1 MAASDKDSATA
12 ELRVVLNRTQSS
24 RTEEHGFQT
33 PEADKQIDKHA
44 PQVAEEKP
52 KQEQPRKRRDPVEE
66 KRPLSEILKESGRR
80 ALGGGLPG
88 AMAMGV
94 QVVSLMWLRTTMN
107 YQYRYGTS
115 TSEALKALYK
125 DGGIMRFYRG
135 LGPALLQGPLSR
147 FGDTASNAGM
157 LSLLNQHESTEKL
170 PVAVKTG
177 AASLT
182 AGAFRIFLM
191 PVDTLKTILQVE
203 GKNGLPI
210 LREKIS
216 KGGIRVIYHGAL
228 GAAGATAVGHYP
240 WFATH
245 NILQEKI
252 PKRKNFFENLIR
264 NAGIGFFSSLVSDC
278 TSNSIRVVKTTKQ
291 TAREAISYTQAVK
304 MVVDADGITG
314 LFFRGLGTRLLANG
328 FQASREFHDV
338 CRLVRRLVGTNT
350 TISQCSLS
358 CGRALRRSS
367 SRESERFDLD
377 FRIAHDPICF
387 GLGIVDTLHPVTSC
401 PSSVVL

>member
-1 MAASDKDSATA
+1 MADEREQKK

-24 RTEEHGFQT
+24 RTEEQAFQT
-33 PEADKQIDKHA
+33 PAMDKED
-44 PQVAEEKP
+44 EKTMP
-52 KQEQPRKRRDPVEE
+52 TGDGIAAAATAALAARKRKDPVEE
-66 KRPLSEILKESGRR
+66 KRPLSEILKESGRK

-115 TSEALKALYK
+115 TSQAMKALYK
-125 DGGIMRFYRG
+125 EGGILRFYRG
-135 LGPALLQGPLSR
+135 IGPALIQGPLSR

-157 LSLLNQHESTEKL
+157 LSLLNQNASTEKL

-177 AASLT
+177 AASLA
-182 AGAFRIFLM
+182 AGAFRIVLM

-203 GKNGLPI
+203 GSKGMPI
-210 LREKIS
+210 LREKMS
-216 KGGIRVIYHGAL
+216 KGGIRVMYHGAL

-252 PKRKNFFENLIR
+252 PRRKNFLENLLR
-264 NAGIGFFSSLVSDC
+264 NACIGFCSSMVSDC

-291 TAREAISYTQAVK
+291 TSREAITYGKAIK
-304 MVVDADGITG
+304 LIVDADGVSG

-328 FQASREFHDV
+328 FQA
-338 CRLVRRLVGTNT
+338 
-350 TISQCSLS
+350 
-358 CGRALRRSS
+358 AL
-367 SRESERFDLD
+367 F
-377 FRIAHDPICF
+377 
-387 GLGIVDTLHPVTSC
+387 T
-401 PSSVVL
+401 VLWKTFEEKFFK

>member
-228 GAAGATAVGHYP
+228 GAAGATA
-240 WFATH
+240 
-245 NILQEKI
+245 
-252 PKRKNFFENLIR
+252 
-264 NAGIGFFSSLVSDC
+264 GF
-278 TSNSIRVVKTTKQ
+278 
-291 TAREAISYTQAVK
+291 
-304 MVVDADGITG
+304 
-314 LFFRGLGTRLLANG
+314 
-328 FQASREFHDV
+328 
-338 CRLVRRLVGTNT
+338 
-350 TISQCSLS
+350 
-358 CGRALRRSS
+358 
-367 SRESERFDLD
+367 
-377 FRIAHDPICF
+377 
-387 GLGIVDTLHPVTSC
+387 
-401 PSSVVL
+401 SVYLCI

>member
-1 MAASDKDSATA
+1 MPSSDPKQPSESSSRS

-24 RTEEHGFQT
+24 RTEENSFQT
-33 PEADKQIDKHA
+33 AA
-44 PQVAEEKP
+44 AEEVDKESP
-52 KQEQPRKRRDPVEE
+52 EVTPTPAAPRKRRDPVEE
-66 KRPLSEILKESGRR
+66 KRPLSEILKESGRK

-115 TSEALKALYK
+115 TTQAIRALYK
-125 DGGIMRFYRG
+125 DGGILRFYRG
-135 LGPALLQGPLSR
+135 IGPALFQGPLSR

-157 LSLLNQHESTEKL
+157 LSLLNQQESTEKL
-170 PVAVKTG
+170 PIAVKTG

-191 PVDTLKTILQVE
+191 PIDTLKTILQVE

-252 PKRKNFFENLIR
+252 PKRKTFFENLLR
-264 NAGIGFFSSLVSDC
+264 NAGIGFCSSMVSDC

-291 TAREAISYTQAVK
+291 TSRESISYTKAMK
-304 MVVDADGITG
+304 MIVDADGVSG

-328 FQASREFHDV
+328 FQAACKF
-338 CRLVRRLVGTNT
+338 L
-350 TISQCSLS
+350 
-358 CGRALRRSS
+358 SS
-367 SRESERFDLD
+367 SPSNPSTSKKSIIRADRIIFSKTTVFTVLWKGFEDRF
-377 FRIAHDPICF
+377 FK
-387 GLGIVDTLHPVTSC
+387 
-401 PSSVVL
+401 

>member
-1 MAASDKDSATA
+1 MSASNNSSTSNKEAKT
-12 ELRVVLNRTQSS
+12 ELQVVLNRTQSS

-33 PEADKQIDKHA
+33 PAMDKTDEATLPEAQTTTPA
-44 PQVAEEKP
+44 ATPTQ
-52 KQEQPRKRRDPVEE
+52 QPARKRRDPVEE
-66 KRPLSEILKESGRR
+66 KRPLSEILKESGRK

-115 TSEALKALYK
+115 TSHAMKALYN
-125 DGGIMRFYRG
+125 DGGILRFYRG

-157 LSLLNQHESTEKL
+157 LSLLNQTESTAKL
-170 PVAVKTG
+170 PVAIKTG
-177 AASLT
+177 AASLA

-191 PVDTLKTILQVE
+191 PVDTMKTILQVE
-203 GKNGLPI
+203 GANGLPI
-210 LREKIS
+210 LREKLS
-216 KGGIRVIYHGAL
+216 KGGVRVMYHGAL

-252 PKRKNFFENLIR
+252 PKRKTFFENLLR
-264 NAGIGFFSSLVSDC
+264 NAGIGFCSSMVSDC

-291 TAREAISYTQAVK
+291 TSREAISYGKAIK
-304 MVVDADGITG
+304 MIVDADGVSG
-314 LFFRGLGTRLLANG
+314 LFLRGLGTRLLANG
-328 FQASREFHDV
+328 FQAALFTVLWKTFEE
-338 CRLVRRLVGTNT
+338 RL
-350 TISQCSLS
+350 
-358 CGRALRRSS
+358 
-367 SRESERFDLD
+367 FK
-377 FRIAHDPICF
+377 
-387 GLGIVDTLHPVTSC
+387 
-401 PSSVVL
+401 